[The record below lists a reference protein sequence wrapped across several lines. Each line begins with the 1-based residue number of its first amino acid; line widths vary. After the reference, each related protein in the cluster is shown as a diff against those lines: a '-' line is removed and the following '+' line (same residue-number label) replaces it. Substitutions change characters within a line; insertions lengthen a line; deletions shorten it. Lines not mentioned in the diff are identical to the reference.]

1 MLPTNKPQIE
11 RPMIKNEPGVD
22 VNETVNETA
31 TNESA
36 AEEQKVVSVFDDVP
50 EGQLGFLL
58 VHQSGKIT
66 LQVGEQNFVVDSSA
80 QISYLQVSYWY
91 KCRFLIDSHF
101 YLSIM

>member
-1 MLPTNKPQIE
+1 VLPTNKPQIE

-22 VNETVNETA
+22 VNETS

-80 QISYLQVSYWY
+80 QISYLQVSY
-91 KCRFLIDSHF
+91 
-101 YLSIM
+101 

>member
-22 VNETVNETA
+22 VNETS

-80 QISYLQVSYWY
+80 QISYLQVSY
-91 KCRFLIDSHF
+91 
-101 YLSIM
+101 